1 MGMRL
6 AFLFLKI
13 KRSWAYSFLELTFR
27 WIFRILMGLKG
38 RMEFELKWIEFL
50 WKCINDSYKEGVV
63 LVKMDSEGIRFGDCG
78 LWEEV

>member
-1 MGMRL
+1 
-6 AFLFLKI
+6 
-13 KRSWAYSFLELTFR
+13 
-27 WIFRILMGLKG
+27 MGLKG